1 MAHAEGEC
9 GPRRAG
15 RDSTCACRYR
25 CCVSGRHPSSTR
37 HLVDPKGAPGS
48 GLRIA
53 PGHGGRAARGL
64 RRRSRKSDDSRHPP
78 IAVLKDRKM
87 GRFHVRQT
95 LSERKTARKPRR
107 GGFPTGRPFSF
118 RLLMCTGRSVRL
130 LRPVKPV
137 LAWATRL
144 RRPASGRCQTNGWST
159 PRSTAVGAPCSPNGG
174 VLAYAQSGYCG

>member
-1 MAHAEGEC
+1 MAHAEGVRSKAG
-9 GPRRAG
+9 GPRQHLRVPVSMLRIRAASLLNTTP
-15 RDSTCACRYR
+15 RRSQR
-25 CCVSGRHPSSTR
+25 
-37 HLVDPKGAPGS
+37 APGS